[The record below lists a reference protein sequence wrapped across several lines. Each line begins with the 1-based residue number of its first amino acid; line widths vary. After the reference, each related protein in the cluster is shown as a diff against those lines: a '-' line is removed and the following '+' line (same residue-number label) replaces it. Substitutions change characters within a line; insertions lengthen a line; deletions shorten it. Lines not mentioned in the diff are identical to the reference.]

1 MRQKSKNRP
10 VLSEASCSTW
20 QMLERARMEP
30 CSQEEQGKRKNLLG
44 RQPMG
49 ESRSLRKKRRVDF
62 HLGLKTLW

>member
-1 MRQKSKNRP
+1 
-10 VLSEASCSTW
+10 
-20 QMLERARMEP
+20 MLERARMEP